1 MSASVLNYAADQRL
15 LHMLGGDLLG
25 SSQKENK
32 GDCASRLAPPLGRTS
47 KVWGRRHKSAKH
59 LHNRTTSLKLKKN
72 EAIHRN
78 PAQLGELFL
87 LNSICA

>member
-32 GDCASRLAPPLGRTS
+32 GDCASHLAPPLGRTS
-47 KVWGRRHKSAKH
+47 KSLGQEAQVSQ
-59 LHNRTTSLKLKKN
+59 TSSQQNNFTQTQEK
-72 EAIHRN
+72 
-78 PAQLGELFL
+78 
-87 LNSICA
+87 

>member
-32 GDCASRLAPPLGRTS
+32 GDCASCLAPPLAGLAKFGAGDTS
-47 KVWGRRHKSAKH
+47 QPNIFTTEQ
-59 LHNRTTSLKLKKN
+59 LHSNSRKM
-72 EAIHRN
+72 R
-78 PAQLGELFL
+78 LFIEIL
-87 LNSICA
+87 HS